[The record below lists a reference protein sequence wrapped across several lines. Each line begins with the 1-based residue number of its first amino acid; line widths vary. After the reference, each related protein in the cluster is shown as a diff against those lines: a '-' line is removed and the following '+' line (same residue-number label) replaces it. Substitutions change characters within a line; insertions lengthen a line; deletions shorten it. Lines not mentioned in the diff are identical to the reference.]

1 MSTELTAP
9 TTESLYALDN
19 LTEVQQEMLETLL
32 SRFGSGEGD
41 STSPAGPV
49 GMDVD
54 DEGYSPLQLPVI
66 KIKQKMTSD
75 PGCPEEAKEGD
86 FYTTSG
92 DLLSSPLTIVPVAL
106 WKSHIKWEE
115 GGGRDIE
122 CQSPDAKLGS
132 INLLCKDCPDL
143 PWRNNEKQACGNV
156 MNAIVLTDTLS
167 LYTVRFAGS
176 SFKTGRTLGRF
187 LRSQSALW
195 VRQFKLTSE
204 ARKNNKGSFY
214 VSDIAAS
221 AAAPSDDVQKVAK
234 YVTLQLAKAR
244 KDHLTEFYART
255 RGELETVQIEKG
267 ADSGTPAIT
276 VEAKVSDAD
285 EPDFGEM

>member
-1 MSTELTAP
+1 
-9 TTESLYALDN
+9 
-19 LTEVQQEMLETLL
+19 MLETLL
-32 SRFGSGEGD
+32 SRFGGGESG
-41 STSPAGPV
+41 SIAPSGPV

-92 DLLSSPLTIVPVAL
+92 DLLSSPLSIVPVAL
-106 WKSHIKWEE
+106 WKSHIKWDE

-156 MNAIVLTDTLS
+156 MNAIVLTDTLA

-187 LRSQSALW
+187 LRSQTALW
-195 VRQFKLTSE
+195 ARQFKLSSE
-204 ARKNNKGSFY
+204 GRQNLPLPY
-214 VSDIAAS
+214 VLSATCHSDPI
-221 AAAPSDDVQKVAK
+221 P
-234 YVTLQLAKAR
+234 
-244 KDHLTEFYART
+244 
-255 RGELETVQIEKG
+255 
-267 ADSGTPAIT
+267 
-276 VEAKVSDAD
+276 
-285 EPDFGEM
+285 